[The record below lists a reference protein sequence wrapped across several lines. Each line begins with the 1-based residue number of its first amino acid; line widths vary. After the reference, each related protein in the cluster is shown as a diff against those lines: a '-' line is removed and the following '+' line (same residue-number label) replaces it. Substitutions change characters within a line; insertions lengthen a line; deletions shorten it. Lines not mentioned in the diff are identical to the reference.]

1 MDSARPFQV
10 AAIAT
15 FLTSVAL
22 LYAWL
27 RERTGE
33 LAALGGAALVLFLGA
48 AWEDLLWAFQIG
60 YFGSMAAGIGM
71 LLALR
76 RESPRGRRGRL
87 RAAGRRARLSPASG
101 SRSRSA
107 PRSRS
112 PPARTGGVAS

>member
-27 RERTGE
+27 RDRTGE

-60 YFGSMAAGIGM
+60 YFGSMAAGHRDAAGP
-71 LLALR
+71 AARVAAR
-76 RESPRGRRGRL
+76 RPRRL
-87 RAAGRRARLSPASG
+87 RD
-101 SRSRSA
+101 
-107 PRSRS
+107 
-112 PPARTGGVAS
+112 